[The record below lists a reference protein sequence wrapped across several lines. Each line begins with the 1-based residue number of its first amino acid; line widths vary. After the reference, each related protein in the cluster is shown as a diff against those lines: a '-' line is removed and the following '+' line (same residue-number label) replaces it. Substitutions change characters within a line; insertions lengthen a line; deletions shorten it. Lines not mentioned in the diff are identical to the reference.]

1 MEAAAPVLCGAGR
14 SEWGFS
20 VLLEDTPAERTLKAG
35 SKSHRILK
43 HMSQTST
50 VLKGLNHRMSD
61 VIRD

>member
-1 MEAAAPVLCGAGR
+1 MEAAAPVLFGAGR

-50 VLKGLNHRMSD
+50 AMKGLNYSLSD